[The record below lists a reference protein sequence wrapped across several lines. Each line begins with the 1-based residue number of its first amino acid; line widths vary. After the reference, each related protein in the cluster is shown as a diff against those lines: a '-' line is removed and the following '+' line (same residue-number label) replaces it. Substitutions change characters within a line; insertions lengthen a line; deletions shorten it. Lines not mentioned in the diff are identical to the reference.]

1 MNEVSLK
8 PVIEELE
15 NLFSKFNARFFAD
28 KLEKPVITVSPDHTR
43 GAYGWCTGWKAWK
56 AGEDEGHYE
65 INLCAEYLNRPF
77 EETCGTLIHEMV
89 HLQNL
94 QDGVQDTSRSGT
106 YHNKKFKETAE
117 AHGLTVEKGEKYGW
131 HKTTLSPEA
140 LEFVQSL
147 GKQGFTLVRPRPLS
161 LKGSSK
167 GGGSSSRKY
176 VCPCCGAIIR
186 ATKEVRVICADCD
199 CEFQEGYSMNVKLTK
214 RKAWELISRIQPRL
228 NIKQEATPSDV
239 AIFKA
244 STGPEGL
251 EIRCENDWFNHNGRI
266 KLTIGNVDGGT
277 PIIRYYHPDTLNRDY
292 VAEQA
297 EKEAEAKQARKEWVW
312 AMGKEMAHRLV
323 D

>member
-1 MNEVSLK
+1 MIQKETTGMILRKLRGDRTQEEIAAILGITKSSWAMYERDERVPRDEVKIRIANFFGKTVQELFYTPIEHYKCAHKKGRTSMNEVSLK

-131 HKTTLSPEA
+131 HKTALSPEA

-147 GKQGFTLVRPRPLS
+147 GKQGFTLVRPRPIG

-186 ATKEVRVICADCD
+186 ATKEVHVICADCD
-199 CEFQEGYSMNVKLTK
+199 CEFQE
-214 RKAWELISRIQPRL
+214 
-228 NIKQEATPSDV
+228 
-239 AIFKA
+239 
-244 STGPEGL
+244 
-251 EIRCENDWFNHNGRI
+251 EI
-266 KLTIGNVDGGT
+266 
-277 PIIRYYHPDTLNRDY
+277 
-292 VAEQA
+292 
-297 EKEAEAKQARKEWVW
+297 
-312 AMGKEMAHRLV
+312 
-323 D
+323 

>member
-15 NLFSKFNARFFAD
+15 NLFSKFNARFFD
-28 KLEKPVITVSPDHTR
+28 GGLEKPVITVSPDHTR

-147 GKQGFTLVRPRPLS
+147 GKQGFTLVRPRPLG

-167 GGGSSSRKY
+167 GGSSSRKY
-176 VCPCCGAIIR
+176 VCPCCGAISQAVKTPALQAGNTGSTPVH
-186 ATKEVRVICADCD
+186 ATTCRVGGMADTAD
-199 CEFQEGYSMNVKLTK
+199 SKSAAFGVWVQVPYP
-214 RKAWELISRIQPRL
+214 A
-228 NIKQEATPSDV
+228 PS
-239 AIFKA
+239 
-244 STGPEGL
+244 
-251 EIRCENDWFNHNGRI
+251 
-266 KLTIGNVDGGT
+266 GN
-277 PIIRYYHPDTLNRDY
+277 
-292 VAEQA
+292 
-297 EKEAEAKQARKEWVW
+297 AK
-312 AMGKEMAHRLV
+312 
-323 D
+323 

>member
-131 HKTTLSPEA
+131 HKTALSPEA

-147 GKQGFTLVRPRPLS
+147 GKQGVTLVRPRPIG

-199 CEFQEGYSMNVKLTK
+199 CEFQEECYQWLIHSWDYGVELHNLIGKDVEYCIPEIERRIREALLQDDRITAVENFEFTVNKKQVLTTFTVV
-214 RKAWELISRIQPRL
+214 S
-228 NIKQEATPSDV
+228 
-239 AIFKA
+239 IF
-244 STGPEGL
+244 G
-251 EIRCENDWFNHNGRI
+251 EIN
-266 KLTIGNVDGGT
+266 
-277 PIIRYYHPDTLNRDY
+277 
-292 VAEQA
+292 AE
-297 EKEAEAKQARKEWVW
+297 
-312 AMGKEMAHRLV
+312 MGVEI
-323 D
+323 